1 MHLTLHLAL
10 GTFKPM
16 NNAPKMKKVSSLV
29 VTIALINPYINEAF
43 APSRGDRP
51 STHLHAITSSRRDF
65 LTTSIAIGSLVA
77 TSALVTSPLPGV
89 ADVSDGNALPQ
100 GAAQFSRVI
109 KVRAQLKS
117 VAKRVTEQP
126 SEIDKAEWDKIDDFL
141 RTVYSAGE
149 DMKVIAKGI
158 YEPAKKT
165 KADED
170 IKLLQSLVQVAQKP
184 VSNKD
189 SAGFGVVAAKAD
201 ELFGDFLDLLR
212 DIPDEL

>member
-1 MHLTLHLAL
+1 MRRSSHVVLLTVLLSP
-10 GTFKPM
+10 F
-16 NNAPKMKKVSSLV
+16 S
-29 VTIALINPYINEAF
+29 IEAF
-43 APSRGDRP
+43 SPSCGNYRKRTL
-51 STHLHAITSSRRDF
+51 THLCAATTGASNSRRDF
-65 LTTSIAIGSLVA
+65 LTTTSITVGSIVA
-77 TSALVTSPLPGV
+77 TAPVLVLLLLSPLPSV

-126 SEIDKAEWDKIDDFL
+126 TEIDKAEWDKIDDFL

-158 YEPAKKT
+158 DPDKKS
-165 KADED
+165 KADTD
-170 IKLLQSLVQVAQKP
+170 IKNLQSLVQLAQKP

-189 SAGFGVVAAKAD
+189 SAGFGVIATKAD
-201 ELFGDFLDLLR
+201 GIFGEFFDLLS
-212 DIPDEL
+212 DVPDEL

>member
-1 MHLTLHLAL
+1 MRRSSHVVLLTVLLSP
-10 GTFKPM
+10 FS
-16 NNAPKMKKVSSLV
+16 V
-29 VTIALINPYINEAF
+29 EAF
-43 APSRGDRP
+43 SPSCGNYRRRTL
-51 STHLHAITSSRRDF
+51 THLRAATTEASRSRRDF
-65 LTTSIAIGSLVA
+65 LATTSITVGSIVA
-77 TSALVTSPLPGV
+77 TAPVLVLLSPLPSV

-126 SEIDKAEWDKIDDFL
+126 TEIDKAEWDKIDDFL

-158 YEPAKKT
+158 DPDKKS
-165 KADED
+165 KADTD
-170 IKLLQSLVQVAQKP
+170 IKNLQSLVQLAQKP

-189 SAGFGVVAAKAD
+189 SAGFGVIATKAD
-201 ELFGDFLDLLR
+201 GLFGEFFDLLS
-212 DIPDEL
+212 DVPDEL